1 MTTHS
6 NGANGLE
13 NEDGDDLIAYFLQ
26 DMEYHGRSE
35 RTRQW
40 YARVLRQFEQ
50 FTSSNGKQVDS
61 LEEVGSR
68 QCLMWLHTLREKHSS
83 GTIATYASCIN
94 RFYSYM
100 MSIDKMSSNPMSIVM
115 EEMDESIETDPDRR
129 DISIEQMRSFL
140 TDILHPLDRA
150 LILMLLKTGMRV
162 GELTNLDLND
172 LNLDTDHLENSDLP
186 TCKPQIAGKKDSV
199 YISNEISR
207 GDTINGEQ
215 RTASN
220 KRRRSTIVPIDNE
233 LRTTLECWLAIRPDP
248 IAEAQPLFLN
258 ISDDWGH
265 RITPSIVR
273 SRVKKHATEMN
284 WYDEGG
290 DATQNVTPHY
300 FRHFFTTHLR
310 DRTGDRGI
318 VKYLRGDVADDVLD
332 TYTHNWGDRV
342 RETYEANIYRL
353 L

>member
-1 MTTHS
+1 MTTDADRES
-6 NGANGLE
+6 DIDDG
-13 NEDGDDLIAYFLQ
+13 EDLVAYFLQ

-35 RTRQW
+35 RTCNW

-50 FTSSNGKQVDS
+50 FTFSNGKQIDS
-61 LEEVGSR
+61 LREVSSR
-68 QCLMWLHTLREKHSS
+68 HCLMWLHTLREKHSP

-100 MSIDKMSSNPMSIVM
+100 MSVDMMSSNPMSIVM
-115 EEMDESIETDPDRR
+115 EEMDESIEADPERR
-129 DISIEQMRSFL
+129 DIPLEQMRSFVA
-140 TDILHPLDRA
+140 DISHPLDRA
-150 LILMLLKTGMRV
+150 LVLTLLKTGMRV
-162 GELTNLDLND
+162 GELANLDLRD
-172 LNLDTDHLENSDLP
+172 VNLATDYLENDTLP
-186 TCKPQIAGKKDSV
+186 TCRPQITGKEDSL
-199 YISNEISR
+199 YIANDISR
-207 GDTINGEQ
+207 GERINGER

-220 KRRRSTIVPIDNE
+220 KRRRSTIVPIDDE
-233 LRTTLECWLAIRPDP
+233 LGTALEYWLAIRPDP
-248 IAEAQPLFLN
+248 ISDADPLFLN
-258 ISDDWGH
+258 ISDEWGS

-273 SRVKKHATEMN
+273 SRVKNHATEMD
-284 WYDEGG
+284 WYAEGG

-342 RETYEANIYRL
+342 RETYEAHIYRL